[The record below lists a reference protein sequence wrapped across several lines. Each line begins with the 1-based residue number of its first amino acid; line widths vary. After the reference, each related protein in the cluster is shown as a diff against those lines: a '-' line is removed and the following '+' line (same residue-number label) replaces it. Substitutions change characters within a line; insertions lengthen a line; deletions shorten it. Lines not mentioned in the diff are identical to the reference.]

1 MTLLTCRLQRR
12 AERLTK
18 VPSGGDAW
26 STELG
31 EDIKHLWKDSGIQ
44 KGYGMRDRY
53 YQLNDSA
60 A

>member
-1 MTLLTCRLQRR
+1 MDNLI
-12 AERLTK
+12 K
-18 VPSGGDAW
+18 VPPGGDAW

-31 EDIKHLWKDSGIQ
+31 EDIKHLWMDSGIQ
-44 KGYGMRDRY
+44 KAYFLKDKY